1 MDAEAI
7 SLHVHRVVNNNNN
20 DNTCVYD
27 GCAVCCVL
35 CRSRGANL
43 IPMDEMDGRLTVE
56 AYHFMMKA
64 AQDAN
69 YNTLRVSACA
79 CVR

>member
-1 MDAEAI
+1 
-7 SLHVHRVVNNNNN
+7 
-20 DNTCVYD
+20 
-27 GCAVCCVL
+27 
-35 CRSRGANL
+35 
-43 IPMDEMDGRLTVE
+43 MDEMDGRLTVE